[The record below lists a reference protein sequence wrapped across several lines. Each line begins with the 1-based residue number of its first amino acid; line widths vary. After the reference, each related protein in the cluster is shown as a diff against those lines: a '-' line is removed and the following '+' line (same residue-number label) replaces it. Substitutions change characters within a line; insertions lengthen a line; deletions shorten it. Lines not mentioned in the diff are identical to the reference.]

1 MITKLR
7 ADIWLYALCLFVVSC
22 FALFCFMGSEKI
34 DALYFS
40 FMLYGIIRFLKV
52 DK

>member
-7 ADIWLYALCLFVVSC
+7 FDIRLYALCLVVVSC
-22 FALFCFMGSEKI
+22 FALFCFMGFDKV

-40 FMLYGIIRFLKV
+40 FMLYGIIRFLRIEK
-52 DK
+52 